1 MKEKLSFSQ
10 LLSLS
15 LMLFALFFGAG
26 NMIFPPAM
34 GQQAGTNV
42 WIALA
47 GFIVTDVG
55 LPLLSIA
62 AVVFAGR
69 SLNNMAGRAGKKFGT
84 FFIVL
89 MYLLIGPLF
98 AIPRTG
104 SVSFELAILP
114 FLGEGTNTLLFSFI
128 FTAIF
133 FGSVYILSANP
144 NKIVAIVGKVLTPI
158 LLLSIFIIGLSAIFN
173 PLGPLTQPVG
183 DYISISFFKGM
194 IEGYMAMDAL
204 AAGIFALIV
213 IDNVEAMGIRKE
225 KNIIKY
231 TLLAGLLAAIGL
243 AVVYGILAYVGATA
257 APLGQFDNGGKLLS
271 AVANSMFGTVGMLIL
286 GVAVLFACLTTAIG
300 LTTACGEYFSSHYA
314 KLEYNH
320 VIIAVCLFSFFVS
333 NIGLTQLLSITLPA
347 LLMVY
352 PVLMALV
359 LAGFLDKWF
368 KDRQAIYVG
377 ILVGSACISIPNGLE
392 TLAANYN
399 ISTVAMSNLLAQI
412 PFYNLGLGWLI
423 PACIGG
429 IVGYIFTLLKKP
441 SKK

>member
-34 GQQAGTNV
+34 GQLAGTNV
-42 WIALA
+42 WAALA

-55 LPLLSIA
+55 LPLLGIA

-69 SLNNMAGRAGKKFGT
+69 SLNNMVGRAGKKFGT

-104 SVSFELAILP
+104 SVSFELAVMP
-114 FLGEGTNTLLFSFI
+114 FVSNTGISPMVFSVI

-144 NKIVAIVGKVLTPI
+144 SKIVAIVGKVLTPI
-158 LLLSIFIIGLSAIFN
+158 LLVSIFIIGLSAVIN
-173 PLGPLTQPVG
+173 PIGPLREPVG
-183 DYISISFFKGM
+183 DYTTIAFFKGM
-194 IEGYMAMDAL
+194 VEGYMAMDAL

-213 IDNVEAMGIRKE
+213 IDNVEAMGIQKE
-225 KNIIKY
+225 GNIVKY
-231 TLLAGLLAAIGL
+231 TLLAGLIAAIGL
-243 AVVYGILAYVGATA
+243 AVVYGILAYAGATA
-257 APLGQFDNGGKLLS
+257 GPLGQFANGGQLLS
-271 AVANSMFGTVGMLIL
+271 AVAKHIFGTAGMLIL
-286 GVAVLFACLTTAIG
+286 GIAVLFACLTTAIG
-300 LTTACGEYFSSHYA
+300 LTTACGEYFSDNYV

-320 VIIAVCLFSFFVS
+320 IIIAVCLFSFVVS
-333 NIGLTQLLSITLPA
+333 NIGLTQLLSITLPG

-368 KDRQAIYVG
+368 KGRKPIYIG
-377 ILVGSACISIPNGLE
+377 ILIGTALISIPNGLE
-392 TLAANYN
+392 TLAANYS
-399 ISTVAMSNLLAQI
+399 ISTAAMSNLLQMV
-412 PFYNLGLGWLI
+412 PFYNLGLGWVI
-423 PACIGG
+423 PAVIGG
-429 IVGYIFTLLKKP
+429 AIGYIVSVVKK
-441 SKK
+441 

>member
-34 GQQAGTNV
+34 GQLAGTNV
-42 WIALA
+42 WAALA

-55 LPLLSIA
+55 LPLLGIA

-69 SLNNMAGRAGKKFGT
+69 SLNNMVGRAGKKFGT

-104 SVSFELAILP
+104 SVSFELAVMP
-114 FLGEGTNTLLFSFI
+114 FVSNTGISPMVFSVI

-144 NKIVAIVGKVLTPI
+144 SKIVAIVGKVLTPI
-158 LLLSIFIIGLSAIFN
+158 LLVSIFIIGLSAVIN
-173 PLGPLTQPVG
+173 PIGPLREPVG
-183 DYISISFFKGM
+183 DYTTIAFFKGM
-194 IEGYMAMDAL
+194 VEGYMAMDAL

-213 IDNVEAMGIRKE
+213 IDNVEAMGIQKE
-225 KNIIKY
+225 GNIVKY
-231 TLLAGLLAAIGL
+231 TLLAGLIAAIGL
-243 AVVYGILAYVGATA
+243 AVVYGILAYAGATA
-257 APLGQFDNGGKLLS
+257 GPLGQFSNGGQLLS
-271 AVANSMFGTVGMLIL
+271 AVAKHIFGTAGMLIL
-286 GVAVLFACLTTAIG
+286 GIAVLFACLTTAIG
-300 LTTACGEYFSSHYA
+300 LTTACGEYFSDNYV

-320 VIIAVCLFSFFVS
+320 IIIAVCLFSFVVS
-333 NIGLTQLLSITLPA
+333 NIGLTQLLSITLPG

-368 KDRQAIYVG
+368 KGRKPIYIG
-377 ILVGSACISIPNGLE
+377 ILIGTALISIPNGLE
-392 TLAANYN
+392 TLAANYS
-399 ISTVAMSNLLAQI
+399 ISTAAMSNLLQMV
-412 PFYNLGLGWLI
+412 PFYNLGLGWVI
-423 PACIGG
+423 PAVIGG
-429 IVGYIFTLLKKP
+429 AIGYIVSVVKK
-441 SKK
+441 

>member
-26 NMIFPPAM
+26 NMIFPPSM
-34 GQQAGTNV
+34 GQAAGSNV

-47 GFIVTDVG
+47 GYITTDVG
-55 LPLLSIA
+55 LPLLAIT
-62 AVVFAGR
+62 AVVFSNR
-69 SLNNMAGRAGKKFGT
+69 SLKTMVGRAGDGFAT

-89 MYLLIGPLF
+89 IYLLIGPLF

-114 FLGEGTNTLLFSFI
+114 FLGDGANTTLCSFA
-128 FTAIF
+128 FTAVF
-133 FGSVYILSANP
+133 FGATYLLSANP

-158 LLLSIFIIGLSAIFN
+158 LLLSIFIIGISAVIN
-173 PLGPLTQPVG
+173 PISPLGEPVG
-183 DYISISFFKGM
+183 DYTSISFFKGI

-213 IDNVEAMGIRKE
+213 IDNIEAMGIQKE
-225 KNIIKY
+225 KKIAKY
-231 TLLAGLLAAIGL
+231 TLLAGLLAAVGL

-257 APLGQFDNGGKLLS
+257 GSLGQFPNGGQLLS
-271 AVANSMFGTVGMLIL
+271 AVANHLFGTVGMMIL
-286 GVAVLFACLTTAIG
+286 GIAVMFACLTTAIG
-300 LTTACGEYFSSHYA
+300 LTTACGEYFSSNYV

-320 VIIAVCLFSFFVS
+320 VILAVCLFSFFVS

-352 PVLMALV
+352 PVLIALV
-359 LAGFLDKWF
+359 LVSFLEPWF
-368 KDRQAIYVG
+368 KGRKPIYIG
-377 ILVGSACISIPNGLE
+377 ILIGTACISIPNGLE
-392 TLAANYN
+392 ALAANYSIATDGLSSLLQMVPFYDLSLGWVIPAIIGGIIGWL
-399 ISTVAMSNLLAQI
+399 ISTVTKRI
-412 PFYNLGLGWLI
+412 
-423 PACIGG
+423 
-429 IVGYIFTLLKKP
+429 
-441 SKK
+441 

>member
-34 GQQAGTNV
+34 GQLAGTNV
-42 WIALA
+42 WAALA
-47 GFIVTDVG
+47 GFIFTDVG
-55 LPLLSIA
+55 LPLLGIA

-69 SLNNMAGRAGKKFGT
+69 SLTNMVGRAGKKFGT

-89 MYLLIGPLF
+89 MYLLIGPFF

-104 SVSFELAILP
+104 SVSFELVVTP
-114 FLGEGTNTLLFSFI
+114 FLGADVNPMLFSVI

-144 NKIVAIVGKVLTPI
+144 SKIVAIVGKVLTPI
-158 LLLSIFIIGLSAIFN
+158 LLVSIFIIGLSAVIHPIG
-173 PLGPLTQPVG
+173 PLGEPVG
-183 DYISISFFKGM
+183 DYTSIAFFKGM
-194 IEGYMAMDAL
+194 VEGYMAMDAL

-213 IDNVEAMGIRKE
+213 IDNVEAMGIQKE
-225 KNIIKY
+225 SNIVKY

-243 AVVYGILAYVGATA
+243 AVVYGILAFVGATA
-257 APLGQFDNGGKLLS
+257 GPLGQFANGGQLLS
-271 AVANSMFGTVGMLIL
+271 AVSKHMFGTAGMLIL
-286 GVAVLFACLTTAIG
+286 GIAVLFACLTTAIG
-300 LTTACGEYFSSHYA
+300 LTTACGEYFSDNYV

-320 VIIAVCLFSFFVS
+320 VIIAVCLFSFVVS

-368 KDRQAIYVG
+368 KGRQPIYIG
-377 ILVGSACISIPNGLE
+377 ILIGTACISIPNGLE

-399 ISTVAMSNLLAQI
+399 ISVTAMSNLLQMV
-412 PFYNLGLGWLI
+412 PFYNLGLGWVV
-423 PACIGG
+423 PAVIGG
-429 IVGYIFTLLKKP
+429 VIGYIVSVIRK
-441 SKK
+441 